1 MKLSPQNKQFIIWML
16 AIPLIAAF
24 VGFVLV
30 SEGPVRNNLVPPAI
44 HSGRGAPVAP
54 KVSPAPSV
62 QAPQATGTQAAPA
75 SPASP
80 AVAPANRRGP
90 QPTAEMQASEL
101 FGLMDTNPGAISS
114 ITFLNGADRIAVYK
128 TGDTTKY
135 FVTLPEQGG
144 RAEVLKTAREKNI
157 RWKAEDDSTST
168 LRSLAW
174 SFGPIVI
181 LVLVMVWM
189 SNRNRAAMG
198 AAGGLGKMNNFG
210 KARTTRSDDKT
221 KSIRVVTF
229 DDVAGADEAVKE
241 LRRLAKAV
249 KRRWLYKYFGAKLP
263 RGILLVGP
271 PGTGKTLLARALA
284 GETDGSFEATSGSDF
299 VEMLVG
305 VGSSRVRD
313 MFASGRAKVR
323 ETGKPHFIFI
333 DEIDAVGGKRGG
345 GHGESSNQEREQT
358 LNAML
363 VEMDGIADN
372 EGLFIIAATNRVDM
386 LDDALLRP
394 GRFDAQVTVD
404 LPTTDGRAAI
414 FKIHTRG
421 KPLAADVDLK
431 VLAKRTSGYSGAEI
445 EGACSRAALL
455 AADRHGFDLPDVPM
469 VNGRVNEKAV
479 EAAIEQAIAKLQEV
493 GAFILNTDLDEG
505 IDFVRYG
512 GANPE
517 RQKAMSEKDK
527 NNTTVHEGGHA
538 IATDAMP
545 GADPVVKITIMNR
558 SKALG
563 YVQSMPGEDRYGMDF
578 EQCVARIVS
587 AMAGRAAQM
596 VLLGKMDTGAMND
609 FEQGSRMAHNMVT
622 RWGMSRLGMISVGAG
637 GSSGMRGMGSGPIS
651 SIGPKLMD
659 EIDEEWRRIA
669 NACYDLAVYIIETDK
684 ERLEALVAILREKET
699 MIEQDWLEFKKA
711 YPSKV
716 DPKKLVIDISPAK
729 KEVL

>member
-1 MKLSPQNKQFIIWML
+1 MKLSPENKQFVIWML

-24 VGFVLV
+24 VGFVLT
-30 SEGPVRNNLVPPAI
+30 SEGPVRTVTPPAV
-44 HSGRGAPVAP
+44 HSTRGAPVVTKATP
-54 KVSPAPSV
+54 AVQSPGAQV
-62 QAPQATGTQAAPA
+62 GTNTQTPTA
-75 SPASP
+75 SPA
-80 AVAPANRRGP
+80 APSRGRGV
-90 QPTAEMQASEL
+90 QPTAYMQASEL
-101 FGLMDTNPGAISS
+101 FSLMDTNPGAVSS
-114 ITFLNGADRIAVYK
+114 ITFLNGSDRIAVYK

-144 RAEVLKTAREKNI
+144 RAEVLKTAREKKI
-157 RWKAEDDSTST
+157 LWKAEDDSTSS
-168 LRSLAW
+168 LQRLAW
-174 SFGPIVI
+174 TFGPIVI
-181 LVLVMVWM
+181 LVLAMVWM

-198 AAGGLGKMNNFG
+198 AGGPGGKMANFG
-210 KARTTRSDDKT
+210 KARSTSSDDKN
-221 KSIRVVTF
+221 KQMRVVTF

-249 KRRWLYKYFGAKLP
+249 KRRWLYKFFGAKLP
-263 RGILLVGP
+263 KGILLVGP

-299 VEMLVG
+299 VEMFVG

-313 MFASGRAKVR
+313 MFESGRAKVR
-323 ETGKPHFIFI
+323 KTGKPHFIFI

-363 VEMDGIADN
+363 VEMDGINDN
-372 EGLFIIAATNRVDM
+372 EGLFLLAATNRVDM

-421 KPLAADVDLK
+421 KPLAQDVELTA
-431 VLAKRTSGYSGAEI
+431 LAKRTYGYSGAEI

-455 AADRHGFDLPDVPM
+455 AADRHGFDLPEIPLVD
-469 VNGRVNEKAV
+469 GKVNEKDV
-479 EAAIEQAIAKLQEV
+479 EAAIANAIASLQAA
-493 GAFILNTDLDEG
+493 GAVILNTDFDEG

-517 RQKAMSEKDK
+517 RQKAMSDDNK

-538 IATDAMP
+538 IATDVMP

-578 EQCVARIVS
+578 EQCVARIVM

-596 VLLGKMDTGAMND
+596 VLLGKMDSGASND
-609 FEQGSRMAHNMVT
+609 FEQGCRMAHTMVT

-637 GSSGMRGMGSGPIS
+637 GSTGMRGMGSGPIS
-651 SIGPKLMD
+651 SVGPKLMD
-659 EIDEEWRRIA
+659 EIDDEWRRIA
-669 NACYDLAVYIIETDK
+669 NACYELAVYIIETDR

-699 MIEQDWLEFKKA
+699 MIEQDWIEFKKTH
-711 YPSKV
+711 PSKV

-729 KEVL
+729 KKEVL